1 MALQSVPWPCL
12 QPFQKGLLHEL
23 PVLRLFLL
31 IAAEP
36 YQIQGLIGFKP
47 VRPLRK
53 EGRFGRYLARKDGAV
68 EKIDN

>member
-1 MALQSVPWPCL
+1 
-12 QPFQKGLLHEL
+12 LHEL